1 MNERIYFVSGSILCI
16 SILFLYHMYDNTYKK
31 TNILIKADDI

>member
-1 MNERIYFVSGSILCI
+1 MNERIYFVSG